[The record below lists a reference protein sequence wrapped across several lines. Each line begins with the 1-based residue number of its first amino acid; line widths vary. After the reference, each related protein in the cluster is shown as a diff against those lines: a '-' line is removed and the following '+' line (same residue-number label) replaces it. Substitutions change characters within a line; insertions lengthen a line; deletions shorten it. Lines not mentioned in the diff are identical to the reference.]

1 MFSSMGSGG
10 LTDKQERAVL
20 LIINT
25 ADYCSQTTN
34 QLVRTTTSS
43 RRRPRCSVQLD
54 SKRSSPD

>member
-1 MFSSMGSGG
+1 MFSSMGTGG

-34 QLVRTTTSS
+34 QLVRTTTKFFP
-43 RRRPRCSVQLD
+43 RRPRCSVN
-54 SKRSSPD
+54 

>member
-1 MFSSMGSGG
+1 MGTGG

-34 QLVRTTTSS
+34 QLVRHF
-43 RRRPRCSVQLD
+43 PP
-54 SKRSSPD
+54 SPSPLSLCWSIC